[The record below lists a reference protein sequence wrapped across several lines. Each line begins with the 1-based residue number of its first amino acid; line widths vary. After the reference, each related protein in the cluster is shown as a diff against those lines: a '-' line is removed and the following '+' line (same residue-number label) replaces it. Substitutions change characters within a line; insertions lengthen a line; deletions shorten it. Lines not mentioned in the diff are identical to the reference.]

1 MPSVKEIK
9 ETIKTIEN
17 IISEKLQSKKVKEKE
32 DYFWE
37 NHYDLMEKHPFLVTQ
52 LCSGEDKTMLNFM
65 LQKLEQME
73 KGNVEKNTADEQVGQ
88 KIVDTFVK
96 PNLK

>member
-1 MPSVKEIK
+1 MPSVKEVK
-9 ETIKTIEN
+9 ETIKTVEN
-17 IISEKLQSKKVKEKE
+17 IISEKLQSKTVKEKE

-37 NHYDLMEKHPFLVTQ
+37 NHYNLMENHPFLVTQ

-73 KGNVEKNTADEQVGQ
+73 KGNVEKNTADEQIGQ

>member
-9 ETIKTIEN
+9 ETIKTVEN
-17 IISEKLQSKKVKEKE
+17 IISTKLQTKSVKEKE
-32 DYFWE
+32 NYFWE
-37 NHYDLMEKHPFLVTQ
+37 NHYDLMENHPFLVTQ

-73 KGNVEKNTADEQVGQ
+73 SGNVKKNTADEQVGQ

>member
-1 MPSVKEIK
+1 MK
-9 ETIKTIEN
+9 N
-17 IISEKLQSKKVKEKE
+17 
-32 DYFWE
+32 
-37 NHYDLMEKHPFLVTQ
+37 HPFLVTQ
-52 LCSGEDKTMLNFM
+52 LCSGEDKKMLHFM

-73 KGNVEKNTADEQVGQ
+73 KGNVKKNTADEQVGQ